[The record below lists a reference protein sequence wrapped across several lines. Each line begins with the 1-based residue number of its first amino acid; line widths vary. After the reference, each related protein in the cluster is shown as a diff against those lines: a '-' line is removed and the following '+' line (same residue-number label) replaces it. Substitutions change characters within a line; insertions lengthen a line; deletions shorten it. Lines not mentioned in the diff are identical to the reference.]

1 MSTQVKEKQDE
12 LFEAEDRV
20 EAVEVEIETPEESA
34 AETVAEPEPEPEQ
47 PSDEEHKSK
56 VSDTKRRI
64 DQLTK
69 KMREA
74 ERREEEAIR

>member
-34 AETVAEPEPEPEQ
+34 AETVAEPEPEPEIVWCYEL
-47 PSDEEHKSK
+47 SAEE
-56 VSDTKRRI
+56 
-64 DQLTK
+64 
-69 KMREA
+69 RETT
-74 ERREEEAIR
+74 ECLNDWL